1 MRKIMFLMLAFTF
14 LITGV
19 SFAGDEGCFST
30 GEERLEETKPLDLG
44 EPTPEEKSRMGRE
57 AKDRHARESG
67 FDESLTDDASTEE
80 IAGDDSEAR
89 WEFN

>member
-1 MRKIMFLMLAFTF
+1 MKKLMFFILTFMLAAASACLANEKGNT
-14 LITGV
+14 
-19 SFAGDEGCFST
+19 AA
-30 GEERLEETKPLDLG
+30 EECVEEAKPLDLG
-44 EPTPEEKSRMGRE
+44 EPTPEERSQMERE
-57 AKDRHARESG
+57 AKEKRLEESG